1 MAEDKSHGDK
11 TEEATPRR
19 REEARE
25 QGQVALSSEATAALL
40 LFGWLGGFLLLGG
53 TLARATGG
61 GLAFGIEELAERGT
75 RELSLPDAAEIVT
88 ASLVPAAKA
97 AALLIVPLLLLG
109 MLVSY
114 GQIGFRV
121 TPKAVAIDFAKL
133 DPAKGFG
140 RLFSLRSLMR
150 TLLAASKILV
160 ILTTVALIA
169 WVQMGKIATLTAS
182 DLWPALAGVGH
193 VALRCVV
200 AALVAML
207 VLALADLFFQR
218 WQHERE
224 LRMTRQ
230 ELKQELKATEG
241 DPHLRARIRAVQ
253 REMASRRMMSEVPKA
268 TVIVTNPTHY
278 AVALRYR
285 RDMEDDQRAPVVV
298 AKGMDLVAQRIKELG
313 REAGVP
319 LYEDVALARALHA
332 RVELG
337 QEIPTD
343 LYTAVAEVLA
353 FVYRVQGA
361 AEPAR
366 A

>member
-1 MAEDKSHGDK
+1 MAEDKSHGEK

-25 QGQVALSSEATAALL
+25 RGQVALSSEATSALL
-40 LFGWLGGFLLLGG
+40 LLGWLGAILLLGG
-53 TLARATGG
+53 TVARATGG
-61 GLAFGIEELAERGT
+61 VLAFGLEELGTRGT
-75 RELSLPDAAEIVT
+75 RELAIQDMAQIVT
-88 ASLVPAAKA
+88 GSIVPAAKA
-97 AALLIVPLLLLG
+97 AALLIVPLFLLG
-109 MLVSY
+109 MLASY

-121 TPKAVAIDFAKL
+121 VPKAVTIDFAKL

-140 RLFSLRSLMR
+140 RLFSLRSLVR
-150 TLLAASKILV
+150 TSMALAKISV
-160 ILTTVALIA
+160 ILGTVALIA
-169 WVQMGKIATLTAS
+169 WSQMGRIASLTAT

-207 VLALADLFFQR
+207 ALALIDLGFQR

-285 RDMEDDQRAPVVV
+285 RDGEQPGAPVVV
-298 AKGMDLVAQRIKELG
+298 AKGVDHVAQRIKEVG
-313 REAGVP
+313 EEAGVM

-337 QEIPTD
+337 QEIPAD

-353 FVYRVQGA
+353 YVYRVQGA
-361 AEPAR
+361 AEPVGA
-366 A
+366 